1 MTPKPPAVVHA
12 RYWTTAAISVFAVY
26 KLIELAYSILAWVQ
40 TRFEMMGTT
49 GIADYFWQF
58 WYRDLLE
65 LLPSI
70 IDTALAI
77 VIILLALRL
86 ARLIFPWPR
95 RACPECGYAMAGSAT
110 TCPECGTSTAASA
123 QS

>member
-12 RYWTTAAISVFAVY
+12 RYWTTAAIRVFAIYRLVAIASA
-26 KLIELAYSILAWVQ
+26 LVTWMQSRV
-40 TRFEMMGTT
+40 EMMGAT
-49 GIADYFWQF
+49 GIGDYLSQF

-70 IDTALAI
+70 IDTAVAI
-77 VIILLALRL
+77 AIILLAPRL

-95 RACPECGYAMAGSAT
+95 RACPECGYAMPSSGA
-110 TCPECGTSTAASA
+110 TCPECGTSTALSP